1 MRKRK
6 VIKNADNR
14 HTLNQMSLRYNLFML
29 KNDIVNLMQGQMLQ
43 DKHLMGGIKNM
54 ENVAQ
59 VLADNVNVA
68 LEKLAKKAK
77 INLKEESEEK

>member
-59 VLADNVNVA
+59 ALADNVNVA